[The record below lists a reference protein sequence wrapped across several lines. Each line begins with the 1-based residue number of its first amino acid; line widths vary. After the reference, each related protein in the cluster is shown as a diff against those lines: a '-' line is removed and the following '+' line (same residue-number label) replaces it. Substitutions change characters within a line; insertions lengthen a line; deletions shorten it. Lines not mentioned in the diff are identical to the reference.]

1 MSLLSIKNLSV
12 NFGHTEAVRN
22 ASLDINKGEM
32 VALVGESGSGK
43 SVTALSILQL
53 VSNAKQQGSIKFD
66 GMELLDAKQKRLQ
79 NFRGNHVGMVFQEPM
94 TSLNPLH
101 TIGKQIAESINIH
114 QRMSKKAV
122 KLRIRELLEQV
133 ELDELKN
140 RLKAYPHELSGGQ
153 RQRVMI
159 AMAIANNPDLL
170 IADEP
175 TTAVD
180 VIVAAKILKLLKKI
194 QKELGMS
201 ILLITHDLTI
211 VEKLSDSIYVMKDG
225 EIVENGITSQIFKN
239 PQHKYTQHLLSSKPK
254 GRAVAATKSP
264 PVVIRAEKMSV
275 SFPIK
280 GGFFGGQ
287 IGAVDAVKNIS
298 ISVSEGK
305 TIGIAGGSGSG
316 KTTLGMG
323 LLRLVKTTGQIG
335 FMGTRIDEF
344 SPARLREMRKKMQ
357 VVFQDPYAS
366 LNPRM
371 TIRQIIEE
379 GLRAH
384 NMKADMAEILAEVG
398 LSSDMAD
405 RYPHEF
411 SGGQRQRIGIA
422 RALALKPKFILLD
435 EPTSALDLSVQ
446 SQIIDLLKDLQ
457 KKHKISYI
465 FISHDLRVMRAIAH
479 DIAVMKNG
487 EIIEFAETEK
497 IFNNPQHEYTR
508 KLIKAAFLKEVA

>member
-1 MSLLSIKNLSV
+1 
-12 NFGHTEAVRN
+12 
-22 ASLDINKGEM
+22 
-32 VALVGESGSGK
+32 
-43 SVTALSILQL
+43 
-53 VSNAKQQGSIKFD
+53 
-66 GMELLDAKQKRLQ
+66 
-79 NFRGNHVGMVFQEPM
+79 
-94 TSLNPLH
+94 
-101 TIGKQIAESINIH
+101 
-114 QRMSKKAV
+114 
-122 KLRIRELLEQV
+122 
-133 ELDELKN
+133 
-140 RLKAYPHELSGGQ
+140 
-153 RQRVMI
+153 
-159 AMAIANNPDLL
+159 
-170 IADEP
+170 
-175 TTAVD
+175 
-180 VIVAAKILKLLKKI
+180 
-194 QKELGMS
+194 
-201 ILLITHDLTI
+201 
-211 VEKLSDSIYVMKDG
+211 
-225 EIVENGITSQIFKN
+225 
-239 PQHKYTQHLLSSKPK
+239 
-254 GRAVAATKSP
+254 
-264 PVVIRAEKMSV
+264 
-275 SFPIK
+275 
-280 GGFFGGQ
+280 
-287 IGAVDAVKNIS
+287 
-298 ISVSEGK
+298 
-305 TIGIAGGSGSG
+305 
-316 KTTLGMG
+316 MG